1 MTDRESIWTVP
12 RAWRGLYFVLY
23 SVQVIVCAGLV
34 IWHEVFLKSEDS
46 ALETFMA
53 IGRGAAPFVLVV
65 AAETVILVE
74 VLFMLSE
81 WYLERRYRQ
90 GKTEGRVEGLAEE
103 YRRWEAWN
111 NRRLAAEAQGL
122 PFDEP
127 PPSLPTQDNG
137 RS

>member
-12 RAWRGLYFVLY
+12 RAWRGLYFVLF

-90 GKTEGRVEGLAEE
+90 GRVEGLAD
-103 YRRWEAWN
+103 RQRMWEAWN
-111 NRRLAAEAQGL
+111 NRRMAAEAEGKS
-122 PFDEP
+122 FDEP